1 MITASIEIMT
11 KLCFHYR
18 DADIDHLNRIDVK
31 YAHDELPCVKAHT
44 GTKQRKITE
53 RVKVSFKMSVYEVL
67 FIYCI

>member
-31 YAHDELPCVKAHT
+31 YAHDKLPYVKVHT

-53 RVKVSFKMSVYEVL
+53 G
-67 FIYCI
+67 

>member
-31 YAHDELPCVKAHT
+31 YSHDELPY
-44 GTKQRKITE
+44 
-53 RVKVSFKMSVYEVL
+53 VKVH
-67 FIYCI
+67 